1 MRIRQ
6 LVLVSENRDDVVED
20 LCNLFKI
27 EVAFYD
33 PGIIHFGLENAVLPV
48 GDTFL
53 EVVSPVKENTTAGRY
68 LQKRRGDGG
77 YMVIIQTKN
86 FFEEKERIK
95 SENIEI
101 VWVAD
106 RKENQVEAKAIH
118 LHPRDVGG
126 AILSLDSMEPYD
138 SWLWAGN
145 DWKKKVNEQVVS
157 FLNGVHIQSKDPEEG
172 MKKWERALGKK
183 GTFKENHHQIELLNS
198 RIVFKEDKDGRGD
211 GPESFELRVKDKKAL
226 MSSAK
231 ELKLLKDGDI
241 YIGGVRFLLN

>member
-1 MRIRQ
+1 MKKYLFIVLLFEVCFPQ
-6 LVLVSENRDDVVED
+6 L
-20 LCNLFKI
+20 
-27 EVAFYD
+27 D
-33 PGIIHFGLENAVLPV
+33 PGEIIWEENFDNLNNWIIET
-48 GDTFL
+48 GNGSWGWGNG
-53 EVVSPVKENTTAGRY
+53 E
-68 LQKRRGDGG
+68 LQ
-77 YMVIIQTKN
+77 YY
-86 FFEEKERIK
+86 K

-145 DWKKKVNEQVVS
+145 DWKKKVNEQVIS
-157 FLNGVHIQSKDPEEG
+157 FLNGVHILFKDPEEG

-198 RIVFKEDKDGRGD
+198 RIIFKEDKDGRGD

-231 ELKLLKDGDI
+231 RELEMRKHKIETMAFMGSA
-241 YIGGVRFLLN
+241 VA